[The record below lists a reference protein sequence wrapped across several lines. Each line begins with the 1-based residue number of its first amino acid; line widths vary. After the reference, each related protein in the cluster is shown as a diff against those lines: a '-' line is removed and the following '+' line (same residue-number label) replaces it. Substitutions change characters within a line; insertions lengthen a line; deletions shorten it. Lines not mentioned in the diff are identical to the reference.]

1 MQEKFQPQLM
11 KPFVK
16 EALWGGNRLRE
27 NWGKQAP
34 PEMTNVAEA
43 WELSTHPH
51 GLSKIATGEFAD
63 KTFKQYLQEAGR
75 EILGRKHQSEDLSI
89 LVKYIDAADNLSIQ
103 VHPDD
108 QYAKEHNL
116 PSGKTEMWYV
126 VEATPGAYIYY
137 GFNKKIDKAEFE
149 QRIAEQTLPEV
160 LQQIKVKAGE
170 SYFIPAGTLHAIGPG
185 CLIAEIQQ
193 SSDTTYRIYD
203 YGRRDKD
210 GNLRELHVE
219 QAKEVTKLEPCP
231 LPESQPVIDLR
242 DGNQSQ
248 LISKCPFFQVHK
260 VNIAQAIGGHVSSES
275 FQLLMNLGEP
285 LALVAENGQM
295 TVEHGQ
301 SVFLAAG
308 MGKYHL
314 QGHGELLVV
323 TL

>member
-149 QRIAEQTLPEV
+149 QVRAV
-160 LQQIKVKAGE
+160 A
-170 SYFIPAGTLHAIGPG
+170 
-185 CLIAEIQQ
+185 
-193 SSDTTYRIYD
+193 
-203 YGRRDKD
+203 
-210 GNLRELHVE
+210 RE
-219 QAKEVTKLEPCP
+219 
-231 LPESQPVIDLR
+231 
-242 DGNQSQ
+242 N
-248 LISKCPFFQVHK
+248 
-260 VNIAQAIGGHVSSES
+260 
-275 FQLLMNLGEP
+275 
-285 LALVAENGQM
+285 
-295 TVEHGQ
+295 
-301 SVFLAAG
+301 
-308 MGKYHL
+308 
-314 QGHGELLVV
+314 
-323 TL
+323 